1 MSFILHMPLA
11 LKALWAVKIALG
23 CTAFVILVRTMYMIS
38 QIGEEKE
45 DTK

>member
-23 CTAFVILVRTMYMIS
+23 CTEFVILVKTAYMIS
-38 QIGEEKE
+38 QIGEEKG
-45 DTK
+45 DSK